1 MRCRSH
7 GRHGACRSQARRGR
21 DGSDPV
27 PGVHRAPGIPP
38 GPLVVSPHGCRC
50 VRNGGSLRGERPGLD
65 DGASAGTY
73 PQALYREIPRARG
86 PPAPF
91 RVQNLACRRGR
102 LHDQSDG
109 KPLLDTKGRRSLQ
122 LSGNEENMTLYSLIL
137 FVNVTAV
144 LGLCAALS
152 FEVLSL
158 FHLRRAATVIE
169 ARGWIEPVPGLPL
182 VAMGSLLIIFFSGVY
197 LAMRMSAFSLAW
209 PKVTVAALLVI
220 APFGAPTGR
229 RMRTIR
235 LASADA
241 KAINPD
247 LLKPL
252 QDPFLK
258 VSLGLRIFV
267 FLAIVLLMASKPELW
282 EAISVVEI
290 SVVLGLF

>member
-1 MRCRSH
+1 
-7 GRHGACRSQARRGR
+7 
-21 DGSDPV
+21 
-27 PGVHRAPGIPP
+27 
-38 GPLVVSPHGCRC
+38 
-50 VRNGGSLRGERPGLD
+50 
-65 DGASAGTY
+65 
-73 PQALYREIPRARG
+73 
-86 PPAPF
+86 
-91 RVQNLACRRGR
+91 
-102 LHDQSDG
+102 
-109 KPLLDTKGRRSLQ
+109 
-122 LSGNEENMTLYSLIL
+122 MTLYSLIL
-137 FVNVTAV
+137 FVHVTAV

-158 FHLRRAATVIE
+158 FHLRRASTVIE

-220 APFGAPTGR
+220 APLGALTGR

-235 LASADA
+235 LACADA

-267 FLAIVLLMASKPELW
+267 FLAIVLLMASKPELS
-282 EAISVVEI
+282 EAISVVGI
-290 SVVLGLF
+290 FVVLGLLSSLLTSPRRGSLSAPSADLAA